1 MFHKGRKVKKSK
13 KKKIISLIVVVAVAG
28 TSGAV
33 VYRKVR
39 RPVAAATEVSKVQ
52 TAEVKKGN
60 ISNTITGTGNLELDD
75 AEAVSIPSGLTIGD
89 VLVES
94 GDYVSAGTVLANVD
108 SASVQTAI
116 DEIQSELEELDEK
129 IRTCQ
134 EDEDA
139 NAVVSSVSGRVKA
152 IYVEEGSDVA
162 DIITEKGALIEL
174 SLDGYMAVSIEKT
187 DSVAAGDSVS
197 VTLSDGTVVTGTVD
211 TQESGSTI
219 ITVTD
224 NGTTLGD
231 EVSVSDSNG
240 NVLGSGTLYIHQ
252 PFEVTAA
259 GGTVSSVSVTEN
271 ASVSADDELLVLEG
285 TESSAEYEKLLLV
298 RKARTETLQKLAQ
311 LARSPQIIAEQ
322 DGIVQDVNVAA
333 SGTTSSESSAQSS
346 TTSGAGNA
354 SQMAYTGQDLSDLTF
369 TQLSFDDGTTPV
381 IVEETENNS
390 DDTQDT
396 VQDQQIAF
404 SIVGSGNSTGSL
416 AVIPAP
422 VTGQIPVTDISA
434 SGGIYSGV
442 ITWNPADSVFAAGT
456 GYKALVVL
464 SAAEGYCFTMASIQ
478 GIETGTVSGV
488 QISDNGKTLEFQMVF
503 PETAAENNNSGD
515 QIGDNGNSGQESG
528 STVTDGS
535 TSQSSSNEQQSNEQ
549 QDTTG
554 STQNNEN
561 SSTTQNSA
569 AAGNGNSQS
578 AKAGQSTGST
588 GASASGTAGTADSTS
603 TSKEDSTEDAV
614 DSASQYSTDVTA
626 FTISPDENRL
636 LSVSVDE
643 LDINSVEHGQ
653 KAVVTFDA
661 IEDQEFEGEVT
672 KIGNT
677 ASVSGGVAKYTITI
691 TIPKDDKM
699 KQGMNASA
707 TITIEDR
714 EDVLTLP
721 MNALQEKG
729 DRTFVYTEKDD
740 DGNLFGET
748 EVTTGL
754 SDGSTVEITD
764 GLEEGTTVYYL
775 RSESSSSGSSTDMP
789 DMQMPDM
796 SGGGMDG
803 GGMPQM
809 DGNGGGDMSG
819 GPGGGGGQGGPG
831 K

>member
-271 ASVSADDELLVLEG
+271 ESVSADDELLVLEG

-311 LARSPQIIAEQ
+311 LARSPQIISEQ

-354 SQMAYTGQDLSDLTF
+354 SQMAYTGQDLSDFTF
-369 TQLSFDDGTTPV
+369 TQLAFDDGTTPV

-416 AVIPAP
+416 AVIPVP
-422 VTGQIPVTDISA
+422 VTGQTPVTDISA
-434 SGGIYSGV
+434 SDGIYSGV

-464 SAAEGYCFTMASIQ
+464 SAAEGYCFTTASIQ

-515 QIGDNGNSGQESG
+515 QIGDNGNSGQESD

-535 TSQSSSNEQQSNEQ
+535 TSQSSSNEQQ
-549 QDTTG
+549 DTTG
-554 STQNNEN
+554 
-561 SSTTQNSA
+561 STTQNSA
-569 AAGNGNSQS
+569 AAGNSNSQS
-578 AKAGQSTGST
+578 AQAGQSTGST

-603 TSKEDSTEDAV
+603 TSKEDSMEDAV

-643 LDINSVEHGQ
+643 LDINSVELGQ

>member
-75 AEAVSIPSGLTIGD
+75 AEAVSIPSGLTIED

-152 IYVEEGSDVA
+152 IYVEEGLDVA

-187 DSVAAGDSVS
+187 DSVAAG
-197 VTLSDGTVVTGTVD
+197 
-211 TQESGSTI
+211 
-219 ITVTD
+219 
-224 NGTTLGD
+224 
-231 EVSVSDSNG
+231 
-240 NVLGSGTLYIHQ
+240 
-252 PFEVTAA
+252 
-259 GGTVSSVSVTEN
+259 GTVSSVSVTEN
-271 ASVSADDELLVLEG
+271 ESVSADDELLVLEG

-346 TTSGAGNA
+346 TTSGTGNA

-422 VTGQIPVTDISA
+422 VTGQTPVTDISA
-434 SGGIYSGV
+434 SDGIYSGV

-464 SAAEGYCFTMASIQ
+464 SAAEGYCFTTASIQ

-515 QIGDNGNSGQESG
+515 QIGDNGNSGQESD

-569 AAGNGNSQS
+569 AAGNSNSQS
-578 AKAGQSTGST
+578 AQAGQSTGST

-643 LDINSVEHGQ
+643 LDINSVELGQ

>member
-13 KKKIISLIVVVAVAG
+13 QKKIISLIVVVAVAG

-108 SASVQTAI
+108 SASVQTAM

-271 ASVSADDELLVLEG
+271 ESVSADDELLVLEG

-333 SGTTSSESSAQSS
+333 SGTTSSESSTQSS

-369 TQLSFDDGTTPV
+369 TQLSFDDGTIPEIT
-381 IVEETENNS
+381 EESE
-390 DDTQDT
+390 DDPDNIPD
-396 VQDQQIAF
+396 VPQDQQIVF
-404 SIVGSGNSTGSL
+404 SIAGSGTSSGSL
-416 AVIPAP
+416 VVVPVP
-422 VTGQIPVTDISA
+422 VTGQTPVTEIAA
-434 SGGIYSGV
+434 SDGVYSGV
-442 ITWNPADSVFAAGT
+442 ITWNPADNVFAAGPE
-456 GYKALVVL
+456 YKALVVL
-464 SAAEGYCFTMASIQ
+464 SAAEGYCFTTASIQ

-488 QISDNGKTLEFQMVF
+488 HVSEDGKTLEFQIVF
-503 PETAAENNNSGD
+503 PSTAADNNNNSSDD
-515 QIGDNGNSGQESG
+515 QKGENGNSGQEAD
-528 STVTDGS
+528 STITDGS
-535 TSQSSSNEQQSNEQ
+535 NQ
-549 QDTTG
+549 QDTAD
-554 STQNNEN
+554 STQNSQN
-561 SSTTQNSA
+561 SGTTQDSTT
-569 AAGNGNSQS
+569 AGNSNSQS
-578 AKAGQSTGST
+578 AQAGQSTGST
-588 GASASGTAGTADSTS
+588 GASTSGTTGTADSTS
-603 TSKEDSTEDAV
+603 TSKEDSAEDSV

-643 LDINSVEHGQ
+643 LDINSVELDQ

-740 DGNLFGET
+740 DGNLSGET

-796 SGGGMDG
+796 SGGAA
-803 GGMPQM
+803 
-809 DGNGGGDMSG
+809 
-819 GPGGGGGQGGPG
+819 
-831 K
+831 

>member
-75 AEAVSIPSGLTIGD
+75 AEAVSIPSGLMIGD

-94 GDYVSAGTVLANVD
+94 GDY
-108 SASVQTAI
+108 
-116 DEIQSELEELDEK
+116 
-129 IRTCQ
+129 
-134 EDEDA
+134 
-139 NAVVSSVSGRVKA
+139 
-152 IYVEEGSDVA
+152 
-162 DIITEKGALIEL
+162 
-174 SLDGYMAVSIEKT
+174 
-187 DSVAAGDSVS
+187 VS

-422 VTGQIPVTDISA
+422 VTGQTPVTDISA

-515 QIGDNGNSGQESG
+515 QIGDNGNSGQESD

-789 DMQMPDM
+789 DMQMP
-796 SGGGMDG
+796 GYR
-803 GGMPQM
+803 
-809 DGNGGGDMSG
+809 
-819 GPGGGGGQGGPG
+819 
-831 K
+831 

>member
-39 RPVAAATEVSKVQ
+39 RPVAAATEVSKLQ

-108 SASVQTAI
+108 SASVQTAM

-162 DIITEKGALIEL
+162 DIIIEKGALIEL

-187 DSVAAGDSVS
+187 DSVAAG
-197 VTLSDGTVVTGTVD
+197 
-211 TQESGSTI
+211 
-219 ITVTD
+219 
-224 NGTTLGD
+224 
-231 EVSVSDSNG
+231 
-240 NVLGSGTLYIHQ
+240 
-252 PFEVTAA
+252 
-259 GGTVSSVSVTEN
+259 GTVSSVSVTEN
-271 ASVSADDELLVLEG
+271 ESVSADDELLVLEG

-298 RKARTETLQKLAQ
+298 RKARTETLQKFAQ

-381 IVEETENNS
+381 IVEKTENNS

-422 VTGQIPVTDISA
+422 VTGQTPVTDISA
-434 SGGIYSGV
+434 SDGIYSGV

-456 GYKALVVL
+456 EYKALVVL
-464 SAAEGYCFTMASIQ
+464 SAAEGYCFTTASIQ

-503 PETAAENNNSGD
+503 PETAAENNNSGG
-515 QIGDNGNSGQESG
+515 QIGDNGNSGQESD

-569 AAGNGNSQS
+569 AAGNSNSQS
-578 AKAGQSTGST
+578 VQAGQSTGST
-588 GASASGTAGTADSTS
+588 GASASGTASTADSTS

-626 FTISPDENRL
+626 FMISPDENRL

-643 LDINSVEHGQ
+643 LDINSVELGQ

-691 TIPKDDKM
+691 PEDDKM

-819 GPGGGGGQGGPG
+819 GPGGGGGQGGSG

>member
-1 MFHKGRKVKKSK
+1 M
-13 KKKIISLIVVVAVAG
+13 
-28 TSGAV
+28 
-33 VYRKVR
+33 R

-108 SASVQTAI
+108 SASVQTAM

-162 DIITEKGALIEL
+162 DIIIEKGALIEL

-187 DSVAAGDSVS
+187 DSVAAG
-197 VTLSDGTVVTGTVD
+197 
-211 TQESGSTI
+211 
-219 ITVTD
+219 
-224 NGTTLGD
+224 
-231 EVSVSDSNG
+231 
-240 NVLGSGTLYIHQ
+240 
-252 PFEVTAA
+252 
-259 GGTVSSVSVTEN
+259 GTVSSVSVTEN
-271 ASVSADDELLVLEG
+271 ESVSADDELLVLEG

-298 RKARTETLQKLAQ
+298 RKARTETLQKFAQ

-381 IVEETENNS
+381 IVEKTENNS

-422 VTGQIPVTDISA
+422 VTGQTPVTDISA
-434 SGGIYSGV
+434 SDGIYSGV

-456 GYKALVVL
+456 EYKALVVL
-464 SAAEGYCFTMASIQ
+464 SAAEGYCFTTASIR

-503 PETAAENNNSGD
+503 PETAAENNNSGG
-515 QIGDNGNSGQESG
+515 QIGDNGNSGQESD

-569 AAGNGNSQS
+569 AAGNSNSQS
-578 AKAGQSTGST
+578 VQAGQSTGST

-626 FTISPDENRL
+626 FMISPDENRL

-643 LDINSVEHGQ
+643 LDINSVELGQ

-691 TIPKDDKM
+691 TIPEDDKM

-707 TITIEDR
+707 TITTEDR

-819 GPGGGGGQGGPG
+819 GPGGGGGQGRPG

>member
-108 SASVQTAI
+108 SASVQTAM

-162 DIITEKGALIEL
+162 DIIIEKGALIEL

-187 DSVAAGDSVS
+187 DSVAAG
-197 VTLSDGTVVTGTVD
+197 
-211 TQESGSTI
+211 
-219 ITVTD
+219 
-224 NGTTLGD
+224 
-231 EVSVSDSNG
+231 
-240 NVLGSGTLYIHQ
+240 
-252 PFEVTAA
+252 
-259 GGTVSSVSVTEN
+259 GTVSSVSVTEN
-271 ASVSADDELLVLEG
+271 ESVSADDELLVLEG

-298 RKARTETLQKLAQ
+298 RKARTETLQKFAQ

-381 IVEETENNS
+381 IVEKTENNS

-422 VTGQIPVTDISA
+422 VTGQTPVTDISA
-434 SGGIYSGV
+434 SDGIYSGV

-456 GYKALVVL
+456 GYKALAVL
-464 SAAEGYCFTMASIQ
+464 SAAEGYCFTTASIQ

-503 PETAAENNNSGD
+503 PETAAENNNSGG
-515 QIGDNGNSGQESG
+515 QIGDNGNSGQESD

-569 AAGNGNSQS
+569 AAGNSNSQS
-578 AKAGQSTGST
+578 VQAGQSTGST

-603 TSKEDSTEDAV
+603 TSKEDSTEDA
-614 DSASQYSTDVTA
+614 
-626 FTISPDENRL
+626 
-636 LSVSVDE
+636 
-643 LDINSVEHGQ
+643 
-653 KAVVTFDA
+653 
-661 IEDQEFEGEVT
+661 EF
-672 KIGNT
+672 
-677 ASVSGGVAKYTITI
+677 
-691 TIPKDDKM
+691 
-699 KQGMNASA
+699 
-707 TITIEDR
+707 R
-714 EDVLTLP
+714 H
-721 MNALQEKG
+721 
-729 DRTFVYTEKDD
+729 
-740 DGNLFGET
+740 
-748 EVTTGL
+748 
-754 SDGSTVEITD
+754 
-764 GLEEGTTVYYL
+764 
-775 RSESSSSGSSTDMP
+775 
-789 DMQMPDM
+789 
-796 SGGGMDG
+796 
-803 GGMPQM
+803 
-809 DGNGGGDMSG
+809 
-819 GPGGGGGQGGPG
+819 
-831 K
+831 

>member
-94 GDYVSAGTVLANVD
+94 GDY
-108 SASVQTAI
+108 
-116 DEIQSELEELDEK
+116 
-129 IRTCQ
+129 
-134 EDEDA
+134 
-139 NAVVSSVSGRVKA
+139 
-152 IYVEEGSDVA
+152 
-162 DIITEKGALIEL
+162 
-174 SLDGYMAVSIEKT
+174 
-187 DSVAAGDSVS
+187 VS

-404 SIVGSGNSTGSL
+404 YIVGSGNSTGSL

-422 VTGQIPVTDISA
+422 VTGQTPVTDISA

-515 QIGDNGNSGQESG
+515 QIGDNGNSGQESD

>member
-75 AEAVSIPSGLTIGD
+75 AEAVSIPSGLTIED

-271 ASVSADDELLVLEG
+271 EAVSADDELLVLEG

-422 VTGQIPVTDISA
+422 VTGQTPVTDISA

-488 QISDNGKTLEFQMVF
+488 QISDSGKTLEFQMVF

-515 QIGDNGNSGQESG
+515 QIGDNGNSGQESD

-535 TSQSSSNEQQSNEQ
+535 TSQSSSNEQQSNGQ

-561 SSTTQNSA
+561 SSNAQNST
-569 AAGNGNSQS
+569 AAGT
-578 AKAGQSTGST
+578 AGGST

-643 LDINSVEHGQ
+643 LDINSVELGQ

-740 DGNLFGET
+740 DGNLSGET

>member
-1 MFHKGRKVKKSK
+1 M
-13 KKKIISLIVVVAVAG
+13 
-28 TSGAV
+28 
-33 VYRKVR
+33 R
-39 RPVAAATEVSKVQ
+39 RPVAAATEVIKVQ

-108 SASVQTAI
+108 SASVQTAM

-162 DIITEKGALIEL
+162 DIIIEKGALIEL

-187 DSVAAGDSVS
+187 DSVAAG
-197 VTLSDGTVVTGTVD
+197 
-211 TQESGSTI
+211 
-219 ITVTD
+219 
-224 NGTTLGD
+224 
-231 EVSVSDSNG
+231 
-240 NVLGSGTLYIHQ
+240 
-252 PFEVTAA
+252 
-259 GGTVSSVSVTEN
+259 GTVSSVSVTEN
-271 ASVSADDELLVLEG
+271 ESVSADDELLVLEG

-298 RKARTETLQKLAQ
+298 RKARTETLQKFAQ

-381 IVEETENNS
+381 IVEKTENNS

-422 VTGQIPVTDISA
+422 VTGQTPVTDISA
-434 SGGIYSGV
+434 SDGIYSGV

-456 GYKALVVL
+456 EYKALVVL
-464 SAAEGYCFTMASIQ
+464 SAAEGYCFTTASIQ

-503 PETAAENNNSGD
+503 PETAAENNNSGG
-515 QIGDNGNSGQESG
+515 QIGDNGNSGQESD

-569 AAGNGNSQS
+569 AAGNSNSQS
-578 AKAGQSTGST
+578 VQAGQSTGST

-626 FTISPDENRL
+626 FMISPDENRL

-643 LDINSVEHGQ
+643 LDINSVELGQ

-691 TIPKDDKM
+691 PEDDKM

-819 GPGGGGGQGGPG
+819 GPGGGGGQGGSG

>member
-1 MFHKGRKVKKSK
+1 
-13 KKKIISLIVVVAVAG
+13 
-28 TSGAV
+28 
-33 VYRKVR
+33 
-39 RPVAAATEVSKVQ
+39 
-52 TAEVKKGN
+52 
-60 ISNTITGTGNLELDD
+60 
-75 AEAVSIPSGLTIGD
+75 
-89 VLVES
+89 
-94 GDYVSAGTVLANVD
+94 
-108 SASVQTAI
+108 
-116 DEIQSELEELDEK
+116 
-129 IRTCQ
+129 
-134 EDEDA
+134 
-139 NAVVSSVSGRVKA
+139 
-152 IYVEEGSDVA
+152 
-162 DIITEKGALIEL
+162 
-174 SLDGYMAVSIEKT
+174 
-187 DSVAAGDSVS
+187 
-197 VTLSDGTVVTGTVD
+197 
-211 TQESGSTI
+211 
-219 ITVTD
+219 
-224 NGTTLGD
+224 
-231 EVSVSDSNG
+231 
-240 NVLGSGTLYIHQ
+240 
-252 PFEVTAA
+252 
-259 GGTVSSVSVTEN
+259 
-271 ASVSADDELLVLEG
+271 
-285 TESSAEYEKLLLV
+285 
-298 RKARTETLQKLAQ
+298 
-311 LARSPQIIAEQ
+311 
-322 DGIVQDVNVAA
+322 
-333 SGTTSSESSAQSS
+333 
-346 TTSGAGNA
+346 
-354 SQMAYTGQDLSDLTF
+354 MAYTGQDLSDLTF

-422 VTGQIPVTDISA
+422 VTGQTPVTDISA
-434 SGGIYSGV
+434 SDGIYSGV

-464 SAAEGYCFTMASIQ
+464 SAAEGYCFTTASIQ

-515 QIGDNGNSGQESG
+515 QIGDNGNSGQESD

-549 QDTTG
+549 QDTT
-554 STQNNEN
+554 
-561 SSTTQNSA
+561 
-569 AAGNGNSQS
+569 
-578 AKAGQSTGST
+578 
-588 GASASGTAGTADSTS
+588 DSTS

-643 LDINSVEHGQ
+643 LDINSVELGQ

-729 DRTFVYTEKDD
+729 NRTFVYTEKDD

>member
-1 MFHKGRKVKKSK
+1 M
-13 KKKIISLIVVVAVAG
+13 
-28 TSGAV
+28 
-33 VYRKVR
+33 R

-108 SASVQTAI
+108 SASVQTAM

-162 DIITEKGALIEL
+162 DIIIEKGALIEL

-187 DSVAAGDSVS
+187 DSVAAG
-197 VTLSDGTVVTGTVD
+197 
-211 TQESGSTI
+211 
-219 ITVTD
+219 
-224 NGTTLGD
+224 
-231 EVSVSDSNG
+231 
-240 NVLGSGTLYIHQ
+240 
-252 PFEVTAA
+252 
-259 GGTVSSVSVTEN
+259 GTVSSVSVTEN
-271 ASVSADDELLVLEG
+271 ESVSADDELLVLEG

-298 RKARTETLQKLAQ
+298 RKARTETLQKFAQ

-346 TTSGAGNA
+346 TTGGAGNA

-381 IVEETENNS
+381 IVEKTENNS

-422 VTGQIPVTDISA
+422 VTGQTPVTDISA
-434 SGGIYSGV
+434 SDGIYSGV

-456 GYKALVVL
+456 EYKALVVL
-464 SAAEGYCFTMASIQ
+464 SAAEGYCFTTASIQ

-503 PETAAENNNSGD
+503 PETAAENNNSGG
-515 QIGDNGNSGQESG
+515 QIGDNGNSGQESD

-569 AAGNGNSQS
+569 AAGNSNSQS
-578 AKAGQSTGST
+578 VQAGQSTGST

-626 FTISPDENRL
+626 FMISPDENRL

-643 LDINSVEHGQ
+643 LDINSVELGQ

-691 TIPKDDKM
+691 TIPEDDKM

-707 TITIEDR
+707 TITTEDR

-729 DRTFVYTEKDD
+729 NRTFVYTEKDD

-819 GPGGGGGQGGPG
+819 GPGGGGGQGGSG

>member
-52 TAEVKKGN
+52 TAEVKKEN

-94 GDYVSAGTVLANVD
+94 GDYVSAETVLANVD
-108 SASVQTAI
+108 SASVQTAM

-162 DIITEKGALIEL
+162 DIITEKGTLIEL

-271 ASVSADDELLVLEG
+271 ESVSADDELLVLEG

-422 VTGQIPVTDISA
+422 VTGQTPVTDISA

-464 SAAEGYCFTMASIQ
+464 SAAEGYCFTTASIQ
-478 GIETGTVSGV
+478 GIETGTVSSV

-515 QIGDNGNSGQESG
+515 QIGDNGNSGQESD
-528 STVTDGS
+528 STVTDES

-554 STQNNEN
+554 
-561 SSTTQNSA
+561 
-569 AAGNGNSQS
+569 
-578 AKAGQSTGST
+578 
-588 GASASGTAGTADSTS
+588 STS

-643 LDINSVEHGQ
+643 LDINSVELGQ

-691 TIPKDDKM
+691 TIP
-699 KQGMNASA
+699 
-707 TITIEDR
+707 
-714 EDVLTLP
+714 
-721 MNALQEKG
+721 
-729 DRTFVYTEKDD
+729 KDD

>member
-1 MFHKGRKVKKSK
+1 M
-13 KKKIISLIVVVAVAG
+13 
-28 TSGAV
+28 
-33 VYRKVR
+33 
-39 RPVAAATEVSKVQ
+39 AAATEVIKVQ

-108 SASVQTAI
+108 SASVQTAM

-162 DIITEKGALIEL
+162 DIIIEKGALIEL

-187 DSVAAGDSVS
+187 DSVAAG
-197 VTLSDGTVVTGTVD
+197 
-211 TQESGSTI
+211 
-219 ITVTD
+219 
-224 NGTTLGD
+224 
-231 EVSVSDSNG
+231 
-240 NVLGSGTLYIHQ
+240 
-252 PFEVTAA
+252 
-259 GGTVSSVSVTEN
+259 GTVSSVSVTEN
-271 ASVSADDELLVLEG
+271 ESVSADDELLVLEG

-298 RKARTETLQKLAQ
+298 RKARTETLQKFAQ

-381 IVEETENNS
+381 IVEKTENNS

-422 VTGQIPVTDISA
+422 VTGQTPVTDISA
-434 SGGIYSGV
+434 SDGIYSGV

-456 GYKALVVL
+456 EYKALVVL
-464 SAAEGYCFTMASIQ
+464 SAAEGYCFTTASIQ

-503 PETAAENNNSGD
+503 PETAAENNNSGG
-515 QIGDNGNSGQESG
+515 QIGDNGNSGQESD

-569 AAGNGNSQS
+569 AAGNSNSQS
-578 AKAGQSTGST
+578 VQAGQSTGST

-626 FTISPDENRL
+626 FMISPDENRL

-643 LDINSVEHGQ
+643 LDINSVELGQ

-691 TIPKDDKM
+691 PEDDKM

-819 GPGGGGGQGGPG
+819 GPGGGGGQGGSG

>member
-1 MFHKGRKVKKSK
+1 M
-13 KKKIISLIVVVAVAG
+13 
-28 TSGAV
+28 
-33 VYRKVR
+33 
-39 RPVAAATEVSKVQ
+39 AAATEVSKVQ

-108 SASVQTAI
+108 SAPVQTAI

-211 TQESGSTI
+211 IQESGSTI

-422 VTGQIPVTDISA
+422 VTGQTPVTDISA

-464 SAAEGYCFTMASIQ
+464 SAAEGYCFTTASIQ
-478 GIETGTVSGV
+478 GIETGTS
-488 QISDNGKTLEFQMVF
+488 IRC
-503 PETAAENNNSGD
+503 
-515 QIGDNGNSGQESG
+515 
-528 STVTDGS
+528 
-535 TSQSSSNEQQSNEQ
+535 
-549 QDTTG
+549 
-554 STQNNEN
+554 
-561 SSTTQNSA
+561 
-569 AAGNGNSQS
+569 
-578 AKAGQSTGST
+578 
-588 GASASGTAGTADSTS
+588 AD
-603 TSKEDSTEDAV
+603 
-614 DSASQYSTDVTA
+614 
-626 FTISPDENRL
+626 L
-636 LSVSVDE
+636 
-643 LDINSVEHGQ
+643 
-653 KAVVTFDA
+653 
-661 IEDQEFEGEVT
+661 
-672 KIGNT
+672 
-677 ASVSGGVAKYTITI
+677 
-691 TIPKDDKM
+691 
-699 KQGMNASA
+699 
-707 TITIEDR
+707 
-714 EDVLTLP
+714 
-721 MNALQEKG
+721 
-729 DRTFVYTEKDD
+729 
-740 DGNLFGET
+740 
-748 EVTTGL
+748 
-754 SDGSTVEITD
+754 
-764 GLEEGTTVYYL
+764 
-775 RSESSSSGSSTDMP
+775 
-789 DMQMPDM
+789 
-796 SGGGMDG
+796 
-803 GGMPQM
+803 
-809 DGNGGGDMSG
+809 
-819 GPGGGGGQGGPG
+819 
-831 K
+831 

>member
-1 MFHKGRKVKKSK
+1 MFYKGRKVKKSK

-108 SASVQTAI
+108 SASVQTAM

-187 DSVAAGDSVS
+187 DSVAAG
-197 VTLSDGTVVTGTVD
+197 
-211 TQESGSTI
+211 
-219 ITVTD
+219 
-224 NGTTLGD
+224 
-231 EVSVSDSNG
+231 
-240 NVLGSGTLYIHQ
+240 
-252 PFEVTAA
+252 
-259 GGTVSSVSVTEN
+259 GTVSSVSVTEN
-271 ASVSADDELLVLEG
+271 ESVSADDELLVLEG
-285 TESSAEYEKLLLV
+285 TESNAEYEKLLLV

-422 VTGQIPVTDISA
+422 VTGQTPVTDISA

-464 SAAEGYCFTMASIQ
+464 SAAEGYCFTTVSIQ

-515 QIGDNGNSGQESG
+515 QIGDNGNSGQESD

-569 AAGNGNSQS
+569 AAGNSNSQS
-578 AKAGQSTGST
+578 VQAGQSTGST
-588 GASASGTAGTADSTS
+588 GASASGTASTADSTS

-626 FTISPDENRL
+626 FMISPDENRL

-643 LDINSVEHGQ
+643 LDINSVELGQ

-691 TIPKDDKM
+691 TIPEDDKM

-819 GPGGGGGQGGPG
+819 GLGGGGGQGGSG

>member
-39 RPVAAATEVSKVQ
+39 RPVAAATEVSKLQ

-75 AEAVSIPSGLTIGD
+75 AEAVSIPSGLTIED

-108 SASVQTAI
+108 SASVQTAM

-187 DSVAAGDSVS
+187 DSVAAG
-197 VTLSDGTVVTGTVD
+197 
-211 TQESGSTI
+211 
-219 ITVTD
+219 
-224 NGTTLGD
+224 
-231 EVSVSDSNG
+231 
-240 NVLGSGTLYIHQ
+240 
-252 PFEVTAA
+252 
-259 GGTVSSVSVTEN
+259 GTVSSVSVTEN
-271 ASVSADDELLVLEG
+271 ESVSADDELLVLEG

-298 RKARTETLQKLAQ
+298 RKARTETLQKFAQ

-381 IVEETENNS
+381 IVEKTENNS

-422 VTGQIPVTDISA
+422 VTGQTPVTDISA
-434 SGGIYSGV
+434 SDGIYSGV

-456 GYKALVVL
+456 EYKALVVL
-464 SAAEGYCFTMASIQ
+464 SAAEGYCFTTASIQ

-503 PETAAENNNSGD
+503 PETAAENNNSGG
-515 QIGDNGNSGQESG
+515 QIGDNGNSGQESD

-569 AAGNGNSQS
+569 AAGNSNSQS
-578 AKAGQSTGST
+578 VQAGQSTGST
-588 GASASGTAGTADSTS
+588 GASASGTASTADSTS

-626 FTISPDENRL
+626 FMISPDENRL

-643 LDINSVEHGQ
+643 LDINSVELGQ

-691 TIPKDDKM
+691 PEDDKM

-819 GPGGGGGQGGPG
+819 GPGGGGGQGGSG

>member
-75 AEAVSIPSGLTIGD
+75 AEAVSIPSGLTIED

-108 SASVQTAI
+108 SASVQTAM
-116 DEIQSELEELDEK
+116 DEIQSELKELDEK

-134 EDEDA
+134 EDEDE

-174 SLDGYMAVSIEKT
+174 SLDGYMAVAIEKT

-231 EVSVSDSNG
+231 EVNVSDSDG

-271 ASVSADDELLVLEG
+271 EAVSADDELLVLEG

-333 SGTTSSESSAQSS
+333 SGTTSSESSTQSS

-422 VTGQIPVTDISA
+422 VIGQTPVTDISA
-434 SGGIYSGV
+434 SDGIYSGV

-464 SAAEGYCFTMASIQ
+464 SAAEGYCFTTASIQ

-488 QISDNGKTLEFQMVF
+488 QVSDNGKTLEFQIVF
-503 PETAAENNNSGD
+503 PATAAENNNPGD
-515 QIGDNGNSGQESG
+515 QSGDNGNSGQESD

-535 TSQSSSNEQQSNEQ
+535 TSQSSSNEQQSNGQ

-561 SSTTQNSA
+561 SSNAQNST
-569 AAGNGNSQS
+569 AAGT
-578 AKAGQSTGST
+578 AGGST
-588 GASASGTAGTADSTS
+588 GASASGTASTADSTS

-626 FTISPDENRL
+626 FMISPDENRL

-643 LDINSVEHGQ
+643 LDINSVELGQ

-661 IEDQEFEGEVT
+661 IEDLEFEGEVT

-740 DGNLFGET
+740 DGNLSGET

>member
-108 SASVQTAI
+108 SASVQTAM

-162 DIITEKGALIEL
+162 DIIIEKGALIEL

-187 DSVAAGDSVS
+187 DSVAAG
-197 VTLSDGTVVTGTVD
+197 
-211 TQESGSTI
+211 
-219 ITVTD
+219 
-224 NGTTLGD
+224 
-231 EVSVSDSNG
+231 
-240 NVLGSGTLYIHQ
+240 
-252 PFEVTAA
+252 
-259 GGTVSSVSVTEN
+259 GTVSSVSVTEN
-271 ASVSADDELLVLEG
+271 ESVSADDELLVLEG

-298 RKARTETLQKLAQ
+298 RKARTETLQKFAQ

-381 IVEETENNS
+381 IVEKTENNS

-422 VTGQIPVTDISA
+422 VTGQTPVTDISA
-434 SGGIYSGV
+434 SDGIYSGV

-456 GYKALVVL
+456 GYKALAVL
-464 SAAEGYCFTMASIQ
+464 SAAEGYCFTTASIQ

-503 PETAAENNNSGD
+503 PETAAENNNSGG
-515 QIGDNGNSGQESG
+515 QIGDNGNSGQESD

-569 AAGNGNSQS
+569 AAGNSNSQS
-578 AKAGQSTGST
+578 VQAGQSTGST

-626 FTISPDENRL
+626 FMISPDENRL

-643 LDINSVEHGQ
+643 LDINSVELGQ

-677 ASVSGGVAKYTITI
+677 ASVRGGVAKYTITI
-691 TIPKDDKM
+691 TIPEDDKM

>member
-1 MFHKGRKVKKSK
+1 M
-13 KKKIISLIVVVAVAG
+13 
-28 TSGAV
+28 
-33 VYRKVR
+33 R

-52 TAEVKKGN
+52 TAEIKKGN

-108 SASVQTAI
+108 SASVQTAM

-162 DIITEKGALIEL
+162 DIIIEKGALIEL

-187 DSVAAGDSVS
+187 DSVAAG
-197 VTLSDGTVVTGTVD
+197 
-211 TQESGSTI
+211 
-219 ITVTD
+219 
-224 NGTTLGD
+224 
-231 EVSVSDSNG
+231 
-240 NVLGSGTLYIHQ
+240 
-252 PFEVTAA
+252 
-259 GGTVSSVSVTEN
+259 GTVSSVSVTEN
-271 ASVSADDELLVLEG
+271 ESVSADDELLVLEG

-298 RKARTETLQKLAQ
+298 RKARTETLQKFAQ

-381 IVEETENNS
+381 IVEKTENNS

-422 VTGQIPVTDISA
+422 VTGQTPVTDISA
-434 SGGIYSGV
+434 SDGIYSGV

-456 GYKALVVL
+456 EYKALVVL
-464 SAAEGYCFTMASIQ
+464 SAAEGYCFTTASIQ

-488 QISDNGKTLEFQMVF
+488 RISDNGKTLEFQMVF
-503 PETAAENNNSGD
+503 PETAAENNNSGG
-515 QIGDNGNSGQESG
+515 QIGDNGNSGQESD

-569 AAGNGNSQS
+569 AAGNSNSQS
-578 AKAGQSTGST
+578 VQAGQSTGST

-626 FTISPDENRL
+626 FMISPDENRL

-643 LDINSVEHGQ
+643 LDINSVELGQ

-691 TIPKDDKM
+691 TIPEDDKM

-707 TITIEDR
+707 TITTEDR

-819 GPGGGGGQGGPG
+819 GPGGGGGQGRPG

>member
-52 TAEVKKGN
+52 TAEVKKEN

-94 GDYVSAGTVLANVD
+94 GDYVSAETVLANVD
-108 SASVQTAI
+108 SASVQTAM

-162 DIITEKGALIEL
+162 DIITEKGTLIEL

-271 ASVSADDELLVLEG
+271 ESVSADDELLVLEG

-422 VTGQIPVTDISA
+422 VTGQTPVTDISA

-464 SAAEGYCFTMASIQ
+464 SAAEGYCFTTASIQ
-478 GIETGTVSGV
+478 GIETGTVSSV

-515 QIGDNGNSGQESG
+515 QIGDNGNSGQESD
-528 STVTDGS
+528 STVTDES

-554 STQNNEN
+554 NTQNNEN

-569 AAGNGNSQS
+569 AAGNSNSQS
-578 AKAGQSTGST
+578 AQAGQSTGST

-626 FTISPDENRL
+626 FTISPYENRL

-643 LDINSVEHGQ
+643 LDINSVELGQ

-691 TIPKDDKM
+691 TIPKDD
-699 KQGMNASA
+699 
-707 TITIEDR
+707 
-714 EDVLTLP
+714 
-721 MNALQEKG
+721 
-729 DRTFVYTEKDD
+729 
-740 DGNLFGET
+740 DGNLFGVT

>member
-94 GDYVSAGTVLANVD
+94 GDY
-108 SASVQTAI
+108 
-116 DEIQSELEELDEK
+116 
-129 IRTCQ
+129 
-134 EDEDA
+134 
-139 NAVVSSVSGRVKA
+139 
-152 IYVEEGSDVA
+152 
-162 DIITEKGALIEL
+162 
-174 SLDGYMAVSIEKT
+174 
-187 DSVAAGDSVS
+187 VS

-422 VTGQIPVTDISA
+422 VTGQTPVTDISA

-515 QIGDNGNSGQESG
+515 QIGDNGNSGQESD

-789 DMQMPDM
+789 DMQMP
-796 SGGGMDG
+796 GYR
-803 GGMPQM
+803 
-809 DGNGGGDMSG
+809 
-819 GPGGGGGQGGPG
+819 
-831 K
+831 

>member
-1 MFHKGRKVKKSK
+1 M
-13 KKKIISLIVVVAVAG
+13 
-28 TSGAV
+28 
-33 VYRKVR
+33 R

-108 SASVQTAI
+108 SASVQTAM

-187 DSVAAGDSVS
+187 DSVAAG
-197 VTLSDGTVVTGTVD
+197 
-211 TQESGSTI
+211 
-219 ITVTD
+219 
-224 NGTTLGD
+224 
-231 EVSVSDSNG
+231 
-240 NVLGSGTLYIHQ
+240 
-252 PFEVTAA
+252 
-259 GGTVSSVSVTEN
+259 GTVSSVSVTEN
-271 ASVSADDELLVLEG
+271 ESVSADDELLVLEG

-422 VTGQIPVTDISA
+422 VTGQTPVTDISA

-464 SAAEGYCFTMASIQ
+464 SAAEGYCFTTASIQ

-515 QIGDNGNSGQESG
+515 QIGDNGNSGQESD

-569 AAGNGNSQS
+569 AAGNSNSQS
-578 AKAGQSTGST
+578 AQAGQSTGST

-643 LDINSVEHGQ
+643 LDINSVELGQ

-775 RSESSSSGSSTDMP
+775 RSKSSSSGSSTDMP

>member
-39 RPVAAATEVSKVQ
+39 RPVAAATEVSKLQ

-211 TQESGSTI
+211 IQESGSTI

-271 ASVSADDELLVLEG
+271 ESVSADDELLVLEG

-422 VTGQIPVTDISA
+422 VTGQTPVTDISA

-515 QIGDNGNSGQESG
+515 QIGDNGNSGQESD

-569 AAGNGNSQS
+569 AAGNSNSQS
-578 AKAGQSTGST
+578 AQVGQSTGST

-643 LDINSVEHGQ
+643 LDINSVELGQ

-691 TIPKDDKM
+691 TIPEDDKM

-721 MNALQEKG
+721 IECTAGK
-729 DRTFVYTEKDD
+729 R
-740 DGNLFGET
+740 
-748 EVTTGL
+748 
-754 SDGSTVEITD
+754 
-764 GLEEGTTVYYL
+764 
-775 RSESSSSGSSTDMP
+775 
-789 DMQMPDM
+789 
-796 SGGGMDG
+796 
-803 GGMPQM
+803 
-809 DGNGGGDMSG
+809 
-819 GPGGGGGQGGPG
+819 GPHLCIYR
-831 K
+831 KR

>member
-108 SASVQTAI
+108 SASVQTAM
-116 DEIQSELEELDEK
+116 DEIQSELKELDEK

-134 EDEDA
+134 EDEDE

-174 SLDGYMAVSIEKT
+174 SLDGYMAVAIEKT

-231 EVSVSDSNG
+231 EVSVPDSDG

-271 ASVSADDELLVLEG
+271 EAVSADDELLVLEG

-333 SGTTSSESSAQSS
+333 SGTTSSESSTQSS

-369 TQLSFDDGTTPV
+369 TQLSFDDGTIPEIT
-381 IVEETENNS
+381 EESE
-390 DDTQDT
+390 DDPDNIPD
-396 VQDQQIAF
+396 VPQDQQIVF
-404 SIVGSGNSTGSL
+404 SIAGSGTSSGSL
-416 AVIPAP
+416 VVVPVP
-422 VTGQIPVTDISA
+422 VTGQTPVTEIAA
-434 SGGIYSGV
+434 SDGVYSGV
-442 ITWNPADSVFAAGT
+442 ITWNPADNVFAAGPE
-456 GYKALVVL
+456 YKALVVL
-464 SAAEGYCFTMASIQ
+464 SAAEGYCFTTASIQ

-488 QISDNGKTLEFQMVF
+488 HVSKDGKTLEFQIVF
-503 PETAAENNNSGD
+503 PSTAADNNNNSSDD
-515 QIGDNGNSGQESG
+515 QKGENGNSGQEAD
-528 STVTDGS
+528 STITDGS
-535 TSQSSSNEQQSNEQ
+535 NQ
-549 QDTTG
+549 QDTAD
-554 STQNNEN
+554 STQNSQN
-561 SSTTQNSA
+561 SGTTQDSTT
-569 AAGNGNSQS
+569 AGNSNSQS
-578 AKAGQSTGST
+578 AQAGQSTGST
-588 GASASGTAGTADSTS
+588 GASTSGTTGTVDSTS

-643 LDINSVEHGQ
+643 LDINSVELGQ

-740 DGNLFGET
+740 DGNLSGET

>member
-1 MFHKGRKVKKSK
+1 M
-13 KKKIISLIVVVAVAG
+13 
-28 TSGAV
+28 
-33 VYRKVR
+33 
-39 RPVAAATEVSKVQ
+39 
-52 TAEVKKGN
+52 
-60 ISNTITGTGNLELDD
+60 
-75 AEAVSIPSGLTIGD
+75 
-89 VLVES
+89 
-94 GDYVSAGTVLANVD
+94 
-108 SASVQTAI
+108 
-116 DEIQSELEELDEK
+116 
-129 IRTCQ
+129 
-134 EDEDA
+134 
-139 NAVVSSVSGRVKA
+139 
-152 IYVEEGSDVA
+152 
-162 DIITEKGALIEL
+162 
-174 SLDGYMAVSIEKT
+174 
-187 DSVAAGDSVS
+187 
-197 VTLSDGTVVTGTVD
+197 
-211 TQESGSTI
+211 
-219 ITVTD
+219 
-224 NGTTLGD
+224 
-231 EVSVSDSNG
+231 SVSDSDG

-271 ASVSADDELLVLEG
+271 EAVSADDELLVLEG

-298 RKARTETLQKLAQ
+298 RKARTETLQKFAQ

-381 IVEETENNS
+381 IVEKTENNS

-422 VTGQIPVTDISA
+422 VTGQTPVTDISA
-434 SGGIYSGV
+434 SDGIYSGV

-464 SAAEGYCFTMASIQ
+464 SAAEGYCFTTASIQ

-503 PETAAENNNSGD
+503 PETAAENNNSGG
-515 QIGDNGNSGQESG
+515 QIGDNGNSGQESD

-535 TSQSSSNEQQSNEQ
+535 TSQSSSNEQQSNGQ

-561 SSTTQNSA
+561 SSNAQNST
-569 AAGNGNSQS
+569 AAGT
-578 AKAGQSTGST
+578 AGGST

-643 LDINSVEHGQ
+643 LDINSVELGQ

-729 DRTFVYTEKDD
+729 DRTFVYTEKAD

>member
-28 TSGAV
+28 TSGVSGAV

-39 RPVAAATEVSKVQ
+39 RPVAATTEVSKLQ

-75 AEAVSIPSGLTIGD
+75 AEAVSIPSGLTIED

-94 GDYVSAGTVLANVD
+94 GDYVSAGMVLANVD
-108 SASVQTAI
+108 SASVQTAM

-162 DIITEKGALIEL
+162 DIIIEKGALIEL

-187 DSVAAGDSVS
+187 DSVAAG
-197 VTLSDGTVVTGTVD
+197 
-211 TQESGSTI
+211 
-219 ITVTD
+219 
-224 NGTTLGD
+224 
-231 EVSVSDSNG
+231 
-240 NVLGSGTLYIHQ
+240 
-252 PFEVTAA
+252 
-259 GGTVSSVSVTEN
+259 GTVSSVSVTEN
-271 ASVSADDELLVLEG
+271 ESVSADDELLVLEG

-416 AVIPAP
+416 AVIPVP
-422 VTGQIPVTDISA
+422 VTGQTPVTDISA
-434 SGGIYSGV
+434 SDGIYSGV

-464 SAAEGYCFTMASIQ
+464 SAAEGYCFTTESIQ

-515 QIGDNGNSGQESG
+515 QIGDNGNSGQESD

-569 AAGNGNSQS
+569 AAGNSNSQS
-578 AKAGQSTGST
+578 AQAGQSTGST

-643 LDINSVEHGQ
+643 LDINSVELGQ

-789 DMQMPDM
+789 DMQMPDYR
-796 SGGGMDG
+796 
-803 GGMPQM
+803 
-809 DGNGGGDMSG
+809 
-819 GPGGGGGQGGPG
+819 
-831 K
+831 

>member
-1 MFHKGRKVKKSK
+1 M
-13 KKKIISLIVVVAVAG
+13 AVAG

-94 GDYVSAGTVLANVD
+94 GDYVSAGTVLANID

-211 TQESGSTI
+211 IQESGSTI

-422 VTGQIPVTDISA
+422 VTGQTPVTDISA

-464 SAAEGYCFTMASIQ
+464 SAAEGYCFTTASIQ

-515 QIGDNGNSGQESG
+515 QIGDNGNSGQESD

-569 AAGNGNSQS
+569 AAGNSNSQS
-578 AKAGQSTGST
+578 AQAGQSTGS
-588 GASASGTAGTADSTS
+588 
-603 TSKEDSTEDAV
+603 
-614 DSASQYSTDVTA
+614 
-626 FTISPDENRL
+626 
-636 LSVSVDE
+636 
-643 LDINSVEHGQ
+643 
-653 KAVVTFDA
+653 
-661 IEDQEFEGEVT
+661 
-672 KIGNT
+672 T

>member
-52 TAEVKKGN
+52 TAEVKKEN

-94 GDYVSAGTVLANVD
+94 GDYVSAETVLANVD
-108 SASVQTAI
+108 SASVQTAM

-162 DIITEKGALIEL
+162 DIITEKGTLIEL

-271 ASVSADDELLVLEG
+271 ESVSADDELLVLEG

-422 VTGQIPVTDISA
+422 VTGQTPVTDISA

-464 SAAEGYCFTMASIQ
+464 SAAEGYCFTTASIQ
-478 GIETGTVSGV
+478 GIETGTVSSV

-515 QIGDNGNSGQESG
+515 QIGDNGNSGQESD
-528 STVTDGS
+528 STVTDES

-554 STQNNEN
+554 NTQNNEN

-569 AAGNGNSQS
+569 AAGNSNSQS
-578 AKAGQSTGST
+578 AQAGQSTGST

-626 FTISPDENRL
+626 FTISPYENRL

-643 LDINSVEHGQ
+643 LAINSVELGQ

-691 TIPKDDKM
+691 TIP
-699 KQGMNASA
+699 
-707 TITIEDR
+707 
-714 EDVLTLP
+714 
-721 MNALQEKG
+721 
-729 DRTFVYTEKDD
+729 KDD